1 MDCHLFNA
9 AKDGNVDILGR
20 HIHLLPFKF
29 TPNMNT
35 VAHVAAQFGRSQ
47 CVEEILKMCS
57 LLLWQVNAKGETCL
71 HIASREGHAS
81 VVRVIIESARRFG
94 KDIESS
100 VGAAEGIIRK
110 ENCQGDTALHLAVRN
125 RKTEVVEFLLKEDP
139 GFPYYGNKARE
150 APLYLAAERGYDDL
164 AVMILHACDSAAY
177 GGPKN
182 RTALHASVICHNQH
196 LTAKILELQP
206 HLTKLVD
213 EDWWSP
219 LHFAAHF
226 DHAMIARMLLE
237 HDSSIAYIRNR
248 EGKTALHIA
257 ASHGHT
263 NTMLE
268 LILQCPDCY
277 EVVDY
282 SGRNVLH
289 VAVESNQASA
299 VKVLLSNPLFNSL
312 INEKDVEGNTPLH
325 LLAMHGSHIQN
336 LICNPRV
343 DKSVYNAA
351 NLTPLD
357 IASSSR
363 HFTTLKSLI
372 KRELKLFG
380 ATRGLRNVINKD
392 DGDKEQMRKEHL
404 KKLCETHLIVAALIA
419 TVTFTAGF
427 TVPGGFNG
435 NSGPEEG
442 LPVLMKKM
450 AFKAFFISDTVSLVL
465 STSAVFM
472 YFITAL
478 YADQTKLFNRLA
490 WAFCFTIVAIGA
502 MVIAFVT
509 GTYAVLPNT
518 SGLAISSCVVGCCFF
533 LVYFL
538 LLKKLHFDKIA
549 KKTRLCGH
557 AYGRTHNSVAV

>member
-1 MDCHLFNA
+1 M
-9 AKDGNVDILGR
+9 
-20 HIHLLPFKF
+20 
-29 TPNMNT
+29 
-35 VAHVAAQFGRSQ
+35 
-47 CVEEILKMCS
+47 
-57 LLLWQVNAKGETCL
+57 
-71 HIASREGHAS
+71 
-81 VVRVIIESARRFG
+81 
-94 KDIESS
+94 
-100 VGAAEGIIRK
+100 
-110 ENCQGDTALHLAVRN
+110 
-125 RKTEVVEFLLKEDP
+125 
-139 GFPYYGNKARE
+139 
-150 APLYLAAERGYDDL
+150 
-164 AVMILHACDSAAY
+164 AVMILQACDSAAY

-182 RTALHASVICHNQH
+182 RTALHASVICHNQRNFDFPSFNSQVLMIISY
-196 LTAKILELQP
+196 LTAKILELKP

-237 HDSSIAYIRNR
+237 HDSSIAYNRNK

-289 VAVESNQASA
+289 IAVESNQASA
-299 VKVLLSNPLFNSL
+299 VKVLLNNPLFNSL
-312 INEKDVEGNTPLH
+312 INEKDAEGNTPLH

-392 DGDKEQMRKEHL
+392 DSDKEHMRKEHL

-427 TVPGGFNG
+427 TVPGGFNA

-442 LPVLMKKM
+442 LPVLMRKM
-450 AFKAFFISDTVSLVL
+450 AFKAFFISDTISLVL

-478 YADQTKLFNRLA
+478 YADQTKLFNRLV
-490 WAFCFTIVAIGA
+490 WAFCFTIVAMGA

-509 GTYAVLPNT
+509 GTYAVLPSG

-533 LVYFL
+533 LVYFH

-557 AYGRTHNSVAV
+557 AYGRTHNSVVV